1 MARNGAGGDAGAAPR
16 RGPSWSCACG
26 MADNWGDRKKC
37 RGCKRDAPA
46 SVLRRIRE
54 AQDARRNDVA
64 SSGGGAGGRG
74 QQRGGGGGGTGSGS
88 GNAGARSGSA
98 ARAPS
103 SYAEAARGGDK
114 LAAELAE
121 LRRSNER
128 LQRQVDALQAG
139 GAAAPADAEDDEADT
154 KEERIKLLSDNLRA
168 VALVFTESSDEYRAA
183 KLELDNL
190 VKARREGKP
199 LNVQIQRVDK
209 RIDGQRKKL
218 SKAEELCETGRKK
231 VEDARADLAAA
242 EKEVG
247 EAKKLLGELEDERRQ
262 LLLRETQAAAQPP
275 GPASTTASENEAWER
290 TMASIQA
297 RVQAPGVQADLAM
310 QIGGAVD
317 LLRGLCGRL
326 PAELPAQPVADA
338 PAPAQADESTAAAA
352 PTPTVTPSA
361 TSPTPPPAV
370 PPAGPT
376 AADDDDGQ
384 SGDEIEVDA
393 EGLEDEPALAGF
405 TAAQKERVREFL
417 GRRRKPATA
426 RRLRMGLAATDGNS
440 KKPEKGAE

>member
-1 MARNGAGGDAGAAPR
+1 MARHGAGGDASAASR
-16 RGPSWSCACG
+16 RGPSWSCGCG
-26 MADNWGDRKKC
+26 MVDNWGDRKKC

-54 AQDARRNDVA
+54 AQEARRDHVA

-74 QQRGGGGGGTGSGS
+74 QQRGGGGGGNGG
-88 GNAGARSGSA
+88 GNYNNSNARSGSA
-98 ARAPS
+98 TRTSAT
-103 SYAEAARGGDK
+103 YAEAARGGDK

-121 LRRSNER
+121 LRRANER
-128 LQRQVDALQAG
+128 LQRQVDALQPG
-139 GAAAPADAEDDEADT
+139 GAAVPADAEDDEVDAR
-154 KEERIKLLSDNLRA
+154 EERIKLLTDNLRA
-168 VALVFTESSDEYRAA
+168 VALVFTESSDEYRAK

-190 VKARREGKP
+190 VRARREGKP
-199 LNVQIQRVDK
+199 LNIQIQRVDK

-218 SKAEELCETGRKK
+218 SKAEELYEAGCKK

-247 EAKKLLGELEDERRQ
+247 EAKRLLGELEEERKQ
-262 LLLRETQAAAQPP
+262 LLLRETQAATQPP

-326 PAELPAQPVADA
+326 LAELPSPPAVDAAVPV
-338 PAPAQADESTAAAA
+338 QADGVAAAAA
-352 PTPTVTPSA
+352 PTPTAAPPAVLPA
-361 TSPTPPPAV
+361 PPPAV
-370 PPAGPT
+370 APAEP
-376 AADDDDGQ
+376 AAAEDGEQ
-384 SGDEIEVDA
+384 SSDELEVDA

-417 GRRRKPATA
+417 GRRRKPAAT
-426 RRLRMGLAATDGNS
+426 RRLKMGLAAADGNT